1 MSKNLENFLEMQ
13 FSDTCH
19 GYCEDLC
26 VHAQCNDLLCRLLC
40 GKQSVSRTT
49 YHLRYSVDKDNSIRL
64 IVDVSGARR
73 DAVTVTDS

>member
-1 MSKNLENFLEMQ
+1 M
-13 FSDTCH
+13 
-19 GYCEDLC
+19 Y
-26 VHAQCNDLLCRLLC
+26 